1 MQWHNCINRTSIS
14 AQIKIQPF
22 PIPIFHSIGRKCT
35 SFTSNI
41 WLPKPHPVQSNTF
54 ELMDVCFSTSSQLF
68 NTEFCECKQKEF
80 ILVQKCSSKEEREDF
95 YVYRLFPALSDKK
108 TSSDSLNRCELRY
121 CADIKPG
128 CVSLVHVIIMCT
140 IWPSFNPKILF
151 VLIVNPWKLLL
162 FLCNWI
168 W

>member
-1 MQWHNCINRTSIS
+1 MSNISWSCSCKLLLEPMTLFAYFSNFFTTQCSDITALAGPLYRT
-14 AQIKIQPF
+14 AQIKMQPF
-22 PIPIFHSIGRKCT
+22 PIPIFHSIDRKCT

-80 ILVQKCSSKEEREDF
+80 ILVQKCTSKEEREDF

-128 CVSLVHVIIMCT
+128 CVS
-140 IWPSFNPKILF
+140 F
-151 VLIVNPWKLLL
+151 L
-162 FLCNWI
+162 FLV
-168 W
+168 